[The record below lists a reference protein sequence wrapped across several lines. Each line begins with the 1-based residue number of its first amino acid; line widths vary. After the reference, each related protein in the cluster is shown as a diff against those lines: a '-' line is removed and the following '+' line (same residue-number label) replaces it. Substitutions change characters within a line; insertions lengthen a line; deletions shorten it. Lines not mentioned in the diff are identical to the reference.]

1 MIEYGYRE
9 NLNICWPL
17 SFMNFFQPG
26 KLSAQFVLAMR
37 EKIQK
42 AAFMHGSDYSNCD
55 PVSLPNGA
63 CVPLLR

>member
-1 MIEYGYRE
+1 
-9 NLNICWPL
+9 
-17 SFMNFFQPG
+17 MNFFQPG

-42 AAFMHGSDYSNCD
+42 AAFMHGSDYSIGD